1 MRILKKNLTKPIFFD
16 TDCISSFLWVNA
28 YSMLVKIFSGRIVIP
43 KQVYEE
49 LNNRK
54 TKHLKIKID
63 EMLSKKV
70 AYLKNID
77 ISSSEYLLYLNLI
90 GTENTKVIGKGEA
103 ASIVLA
109 QKYNGILASN
119 NLSDIKIYTDK
130 FKITSITTADILY
143 KLFVKNILTK
153 DEIENIWQAML
164 AKKRKLGYESFS
176 KYMEK
181 RH

>member
-1 MRILKKNLTKPIFFD
+1 
-16 TDCISSFLWVNA
+16 
-28 YSMLVKIFSGRIVIP
+28 MLVKIFSGRIVIP

-164 AKKRKLGYESFS
+164 AKKEN
-176 KYMEK
+176 
-181 RH
+181 